1 MGWLWGRHF
10 QPCRR
15 TTKLQMAG
23 QGKANS
29 GCHEKKPLPLSQPN
43 APHHSFVPHDGWK
56 CRPPATATQV
66 ATIQTYRPRSVSSLL
81 MRFKAIA
88 TVLWYVRV
96 LMWCRVRL
104 GVGEFV
110 FALGSRLGSRC
121 IYIVSP
127 NGREN
132 EVDGGEKVAK
142 PKTGRR
148 VRRQTGRQA
157 NEQQEGKKKWKK
169 DSTATTRGE
178 SRWVPSVRC
187 VCVCAHV

>member
-1 MGWLWGRHF
+1 MSA
-10 QPCRR
+10 
-15 TTKLQMAG
+15 T
-23 QGKANS
+23 S
-29 GCHEKKPLPLSQPN
+29 DYN
-43 APHHSFVPHDGWK
+43 ASRDDS
-56 CRPPATATQV
+56 
-66 ATIQTYRPRSVSSLL
+66 TYRPRSVSSLL
-81 MRFKAIA
+81 MRFRAIA
-88 TVLWYVRV
+88 TVLWCVSV

-169 DSTATTRGE
+169 DSTATTRGITLG
-178 SRWVPSVRC
+178 SVGAVC
-187 VCVCAHV
+187 VCVCTRVAAAAAAAVGQRQDRGDRDGVGGDGNKRTRVVVRVSRLEARNSVR